1 MHSITAERHT
11 RQPQYLQPADLYDSR
26 PNGYTH
32 VVTIEEPLRWLFV
45 SGQGGE
51 NAQAELPDS
60 FEQQAAQAL
69 VNIRTALAAGGADMG
84 HVLKLTVL
92 IVDHSLERF
101 EHWQRCVRRHW
112 GSGEPGNEKP
122 LFPACTLIPVP
133 KLALPGMLIEVEA
146 TAAVTGA
153 APAAQTLAIPV
164 PAAREAT
171 PA

>member
-1 MHSITAERHT
+1 MNAKPSFIAQSPSS
-11 RQPQYLQPADLYDSR
+11 QPRYLQPAGLYDSL

-32 VVTIEEPLRWLFV
+32 VVSVQEPLHWLFV

-51 NAQAELPDS
+51 NALAELPDS
-60 FEQQAAQAL
+60 FAQQAVQAL
-69 VNIRTALAAGGADMG
+69 ANVKTALAAGGADMS

-101 EHWQRCVRRHW
+101 EHWQSAVREHW
-112 GSGEPGNEKP
+112 GSGEPGDRRP
-122 LFPACTLIPVP
+122 RFPACTLIPVP

-146 TAAVTGA
+146 TAALPMAMGA
-153 APAAQTLAIPV
+153 KA
-164 PAAREAT
+164 AT

>member
-1 MHSITAERHT
+1 MDAKPSFIAQSPSS
-11 RQPQYLQPADLYDSR
+11 QPRYLQPAGLYDSL

-32 VVTIEEPLRWLFV
+32 VVSVQEPLHWLFV

-51 NAQAELPDS
+51 NALAELPDS
-60 FEQQAAQAL
+60 FAQQAVQAL
-69 VNIRTALAAGGADMG
+69 ANVKTALAAGGADMS

-101 EHWQRCVRRHW
+101 EHWQSAVREHW
-112 GSGEPGNEKP
+112 GNGEPGDRRP
-122 LFPACTLIPVP
+122 RFPACTLIPVP

-146 TAAVTGA
+146 TAALPMAMGA
-153 APAAQTLAIPV
+153 KA
-164 PAAREAT
+164 AT

>member
-1 MHSITAERHT
+1 MPSINAELRT
-11 RQPQYLQPADLYDSR
+11 RQPQYLQPADLYDSL

-32 VVTIEEPLRWLFV
+32 VVTAQEPLRWLFI

-60 FEQQAAQAL
+60 FAQQAAQAL
-69 VNIRTALAAGGADMG
+69 ANIQTALAAGGANMG

-101 EHWQRCVRRHW
+101 EHWQRCLRQHW
-112 GSGEPGNEKP
+112 GSGESGDEMPR
-122 LFPACTLIPVP
+122 FPACTLIPVP

-146 TAAVTGA
+146 TAAIPSP

-164 PAAREAT
+164 QATRAAT